1 MRPTISKVPAAVVAT
16 ISEDVMF
23 LAGIVMTGMTLLL
36 LLLLLGKRVTT
47 ICCMRLRADEKVE
60 EDDDDAND
68 DGVDDN
74 GLLGLGTGNDG
85 LATTPLERMRGYL
98 LRTTEGSTGG

>member
-1 MRPTISKVPAAVVAT
+1 
-16 ISEDVMF
+16 MF
-23 LAGIVMTGMTLLL
+23 LAGIVMTGITLLL
-36 LLLLLGKRVTT
+36 LLLLFLLFGKRVTT

-85 LATTPLERMRGYL
+85 LATAPPERMRGYL
-98 LRTTEGSTGG
+98 LRTTEGSTCG